1 LINTEFLSFLQDK
14 YQREFFYFDEYMEEC
29 LYSDFGFFNTTK
41 VRSNKEGDFLTSPE
55 VSDYFGYFISNFVK
69 VNNIDKNLLEIGAGT
84 GSLGYQIDKFS
95 NKKPLVV
102 EKSKTAITSLEDMQF
117 TVYESVDSMSKED
130 IGLLY
135 MNEVLD
141 NVPCSIAV
149 NKDGEWFEKII
160 RLKQDQLVYDLV
172 PAREIN
178 LDWISDFNIDALEG
192 IEIEIQK
199 NSTEYLIKLISKFN
213 PEFLIIID
221 YGYEFH
227 ERKDKPYKSLIR
239 TYKNHHLAGDTILQP
254 ASTDITYDV
263 NFSSVKTTLNSL
275 NYTVELLTQ
284 KEFIEQ
290 NGFENLYKKINNE
303 FQVAEGIQKLKLKS
317 DLVGLDA
324 ISNNRGL
331 GGFMVAVAKKL

>member
-1 LINTEFLSFLQDK
+1 
-14 YQREFFYFDEYMEEC
+14 MEEC

-102 EKSKTAITSLEDMQF
+102 EKSKTAITSLEDMRF

-275 NYTVELLTQ
+275 NYTVELLSQ

>member
-1 LINTEFLSFLQDK
+1 MD
-14 YQREFFYFDEYMEEC
+14 EC

-95 NKKPLVV
+95 NKTPLVV

-172 PAREIN
+172 PAREVN

>member
-1 LINTEFLSFLQDK
+1 
-14 YQREFFYFDEYMEEC
+14 MEEC

-331 GGFMVAVAKKL
+331 GGFIVAVAKKL

>member
-1 LINTEFLSFLQDK
+1 
-14 YQREFFYFDEYMEEC
+14 MEEC

-69 VNNIDKNLLEIGAGT
+69 VNNIDKHLLEIGAGT

>member
-1 LINTEFLSFLQDK
+1 
-14 YQREFFYFDEYMEEC
+14 MEEC

-130 IGLLY
+130 IGSLY

-317 DLVGLDA
+317 DLVGLGA

>member
-1 LINTEFLSFLQDK
+1 
-14 YQREFFYFDEYMEEC
+14 MEEC

-117 TVYESVDSMSKED
+117 TVYDSVDSMSRED

-213 PEFLIIID
+213 PECLIIID

-239 TYKNHHLAGDTILQP
+239 TYKDHHLAGDTILQP

>member
-1 LINTEFLSFLQDK
+1 
-14 YQREFFYFDEYMEEC
+14 MEEC
-29 LYSDFGFFNTTK
+29 LYSDFGFFNTAK

>member
-1 LINTEFLSFLQDK
+1 
-14 YQREFFYFDEYMEEC
+14 MEEC

-95 NKKPLVV
+95 NKTPLVV

-303 FQVAEGIQKLKLKS
+303 FQVAEGIQKLKFKS

>member
-1 LINTEFLSFLQDK
+1 
-14 YQREFFYFDEYMEEC
+14 MEEC

-284 KEFIEQ
+284 KEFIDQ

>member
-1 LINTEFLSFLQDK
+1 
-14 YQREFFYFDEYMEEC
+14 MEEC

-178 LDWISDFNIDALEG
+178 LDWISDFNIDALGG

>member
-1 LINTEFLSFLQDK
+1 
-14 YQREFFYFDEYMEEC
+14 MEEC

-69 VNNIDKNLLEIGAGT
+69 VNKIDKNLLEIGAGT

-95 NKKPLVV
+95 NKTPLVV

>member
-1 LINTEFLSFLQDK
+1 
-14 YQREFFYFDEYMEEC
+14 MEEC

-254 ASTDITYDV
+254 ASPDITYDV

>member
-1 LINTEFLSFLQDK
+1 
-14 YQREFFYFDEYMEEC
+14 MEEC

-69 VNNIDKNLLEIGAGT
+69 VNNINKNLLEIGAGT

-141 NVPCSIAV
+141 NIPCSIAV
-149 NKDGEWFEKII
+149 NIDGEWFEKII

-324 ISNNRGL
+324 IGNNRGL

>member
-1 LINTEFLSFLQDK
+1 MD
-14 YQREFFYFDEYMEEC
+14 EC

-95 NKKPLVV
+95 NKTPLVV

>member
-1 LINTEFLSFLQDK
+1 
-14 YQREFFYFDEYMEEC
+14 MEEC

-149 NKDGEWFEKII
+149 NKDGEWVEKII

>member
-55 VSDYFGYFISNFVK
+55 VSDYFGYFISNFVT

-172 PAREIN
+172 PAREVN

>member
-1 LINTEFLSFLQDK
+1 
-14 YQREFFYFDEYMEEC
+14 MEEC

-221 YGYEFH
+221 YVYEFH

>member
-1 LINTEFLSFLQDK
+1 
-14 YQREFFYFDEYMEEC
+14 MEEC

-95 NKKPLVV
+95 NKTPLVV

-172 PAREIN
+172 PAREVN
-178 LDWISDFNIDALEG
+178 LNWISDFNIDALEG

>member
-1 LINTEFLSFLQDK
+1 
-14 YQREFFYFDEYMEEC
+14 MEEC

-95 NKKPLVV
+95 NKTPLVV

-178 LDWISDFNIDALEG
+178 LDWISDFNIDVLEG

>member
-1 LINTEFLSFLQDK
+1 
-14 YQREFFYFDEYMEEC
+14 MEEC

-239 TYKNHHLAGDTILQP
+239 TYKDHHLAGDTILQP

>member
-1 LINTEFLSFLQDK
+1 
-14 YQREFFYFDEYMEEC
+14 MEEC

-199 NSTEYLIKLISKFN
+199 NSTEYLTKLISKFN

>member
-1 LINTEFLSFLQDK
+1 
-14 YQREFFYFDEYMEEC
+14 MEEC

-213 PEFLIIID
+213 PELLIIID

>member
-1 LINTEFLSFLQDK
+1 LIKTEFLTFLQDK

>member
-1 LINTEFLSFLQDK
+1 
-14 YQREFFYFDEYMEEC
+14 MEEC

-95 NKKPLVV
+95 NKTPLVV

-172 PAREIN
+172 PAREVN

-192 IEIEIQK
+192 VEIEIQK

>member
-1 LINTEFLSFLQDK
+1 
-14 YQREFFYFDEYMEEC
+14 MEEC

-303 FQVAEGIQKLKLKS
+303 FQVAEGIQKLKFKS

-331 GGFMVAVAKKL
+331 GGFMVVVAKKL

>member
-1 LINTEFLSFLQDK
+1 
-14 YQREFFYFDEYMEEC
+14 MEEC
-29 LYSDFGFFNTTK
+29 LYSDFGFFNTAK

-160 RLKQDQLVYDLV
+160 RLKQDQLGYDLV
-172 PAREIN
+172 PAREIK

-290 NGFENLYKKINNE
+290 NGFENLYKKISNE

>member
-1 LINTEFLSFLQDK
+1 
-14 YQREFFYFDEYMEEC
+14 MEEC

-263 NFSSVKTTLNSL
+263 NFSSVKSTLNSL

>member
-1 LINTEFLSFLQDK
+1 
-14 YQREFFYFDEYMEEC
+14 MEEC

-41 VRSNKEGDFLTSPE
+41 VRSNKEGYFLTSPE

-69 VNNIDKNLLEIGAGT
+69 VNYIDKNLLEIGAGT

>member
-1 LINTEFLSFLQDK
+1 
-14 YQREFFYFDEYMEEC
+14 
-29 LYSDFGFFNTTK
+29 
-41 VRSNKEGDFLTSPE
+41 
-55 VSDYFGYFISNFVK
+55 
-69 VNNIDKNLLEIGAGT
+69 
-84 GSLGYQIDKFS
+84 
-95 NKKPLVV
+95 
-102 EKSKTAITSLEDMQF
+102 
-117 TVYESVDSMSKED
+117 
-130 IGLLY
+130 
-135 MNEVLD
+135 
-141 NVPCSIAV
+141 
-149 NKDGEWFEKII
+149 
-160 RLKQDQLVYDLV
+160 
-172 PAREIN
+172 
-178 LDWISDFNIDALEG
+178 
-192 IEIEIQK
+192 
-199 NSTEYLIKLISKFN
+199 
-213 PEFLIIID
+213 LIIID

>member
-1 LINTEFLSFLQDK
+1 MD
-14 YQREFFYFDEYMEEC
+14 EC

>member
-1 LINTEFLSFLQDK
+1 
-14 YQREFFYFDEYMEEC
+14 MEEC

-324 ISNNRGL
+324 ISSNRGL

>member
-1 LINTEFLSFLQDK
+1 
-14 YQREFFYFDEYMEEC
+14 MEEC

-95 NKKPLVV
+95 NKTPLVV

-141 NVPCSIAV
+141 NVPCSIAM

>member
-1 LINTEFLSFLQDK
+1 
-14 YQREFFYFDEYMEEC
+14 MEEC

-263 NFSSVKTTLNSL
+263 NFSSVKTTLNNL

>member
-1 LINTEFLSFLQDK
+1 
-14 YQREFFYFDEYMEEC
+14 MEEC

-172 PAREIN
+172 PAREVN

>member
-1 LINTEFLSFLQDK
+1 
-14 YQREFFYFDEYMEEC
+14 MEEC

-172 PAREIN
+172 PAREIS

>member
-55 VSDYFGYFISNFVK
+55 VSDYFGYFISNFVR

-199 NSTEYLIKLISKFN
+199 NSTEYLTKLISKFN

>member
-55 VSDYFGYFISNFVK
+55 VSDHFGYFISNFVK

>member
-1 LINTEFLSFLQDK
+1 
-14 YQREFFYFDEYMEEC
+14 MEEC

-84 GSLGYQIDKFS
+84 GSLGYQVDKFS